1 MDAVDEVK
9 SRLNIED
16 VIGEYV
22 ELKRAGRNWRGLSPF
37 GNEKTPSFMVSPEK
51 QIWHDFSS
59 GKGGN
64 MFSFVM
70 EMEGLDFKGALELLA
85 RKAGVELE
93 QYRSKDAAS
102 RGKEKERLYAV
113 LDLATKFYQV
123 QFSKNQTALEYI
135 FKKRAFTKETA
146 LEWRLGYSP
155 NTGRALL
162 DFLKAKGYKEAEIT
176 KAGLTARAYRGGLQ
190 DMFRGRIMIPL
201 QDATGRVIGFTA
213 RLLADAPN
221 APKYINTPQ
230 TALYD
235 KSRHVYGLHLA
246 KEAIR
251 KSKFVVLV
259 EGNLDVIAS
268 HQAGV
273 RQVVAT
279 AGTAMTEQHLK
290 ALSRFTGDIRLSF
303 DADNAGINATERA
316 IPIASKVGVSLSII
330 TIPSGK
336 DPDELIKQSGVETWE
351 KIVQEPQYAL
361 DWLIERYKKVLD
373 INTAVGKR
381 EFSDIILAVVR
392 RLQDPVER
400 EHYIEKVAEVLRVSR
415 EALLS
420 KLEQTETAARSAP
433 RKTPPAPVAPTVN
446 EKHLAEIRKT
456 GERLL
461 ALALMQPKLRSYLEP
476 ITADMLVDDPAKD
489 LLAFLKANPDF
500 VGVTAEA
507 TASQGTL
514 GSAAV
519 LQQSTEGGSYVPRE
533 AVAEAIADDFA
544 EQVQTLRPLA
554 DYVKI
559 LNLEYEE
566 LYQDLELTELQYEA
580 ARKQAQLV
588 DQYVKM
594 QKPFLDTALMAVID
608 KPDDDSEKQALR
620 KKIEYLNTLRNTY
633 KRGV

>member
-1 MDAVDEVK
+1 MDAVEEVK

-16 VIGEYV
+16 IIGEYV

-51 QIWHDFSS
+51 QIWHDFST

-85 RKAGVELE
+85 RKAGIELE
-93 QYRSKDAAS
+93 QYRSKDASA
-102 RGKEKERLYAV
+102 RGQEKERLYAV
-113 LDLATKFYQV
+113 LDLAAKFYQV
-123 QFSKNQTALEYI
+123 QFSQNKTALEYI

-155 NTGRALL
+155 NNGSALL
-162 DFLKAKGYKEAEIT
+162 TFLKSKGYKEQEIT
-176 KAGLTARAYRGGLQ
+176 AAGLTARAYRGGVQ

-213 RLLADAPN
+213 RLLVDDPN

-230 TALYD
+230 TVLYD

-246 KEAIR
+246 KESIR
-251 KSKFVVLV
+251 KNKYVVLV

-268 HQAGV
+268 HQAGA

-290 ALSRFTGDIRLSF
+290 ALGRFTGDIRLSF

-316 IPIASKVGVSLSII
+316 LPVASKVGVSLSVI

-336 DPDELIKQSGVETWE
+336 DPDELIMQSGVETWTNV
-351 KIVQEPQYAL
+351 IDEPQYAL

-373 INTAVGKR
+373 ITSAVGKR
-381 EFSDIILAVVR
+381 QFSDIILAVVR
-392 RLQDPVER
+392 RLQDPVEQ
-400 EHYIEKVAEVLRVSR
+400 EHYIEKVAEVLSVSR
-415 EALLS
+415 EALRS
-420 KLEQTETAARSAP
+420 KMQQNESSKTVR
-433 RKTPPAPVAPTVN
+433 RKTPPTPVATD
-446 EKHLAEIRKT
+446 KHVAEIRKT

-461 ALALMQPKLRSYLEP
+461 ALSLMQPKLRTYLTPLTE
-476 ITADMLVDDPAKD
+476 DMLMDESGRQ
-489 LLAFLKANPDF
+489 LLVFLQHNPDF
-500 VGVTAEA
+500 T
-507 TASQGTL
+507 
-514 GSAAV
+514 
-519 LQQSTEGGSYVPRE
+519 GGPEVES
-533 AVAEAIADDFA
+533 
-544 EQVQTLRPLA
+544 LRPIA

-559 LNLEYEE
+559 LSLEYEE

-594 QKPFLDTALMAVID
+594 QKPFLDIALMQAID
-608 KPDDDSEKQALR
+608 RPDDDPEKQALR